1 MKRLLKKSL
10 CYLLITFIV
19 FTCCGCSN
27 YYKTDSITLAENF
40 TENTAVLP
48 YKTVRYMVS
57 LWGNLNWESGYTL
70 TSYDFT
76 FELESGEQLR
86 YVSDKGLFQDYE
98 NDCRAYV
105 SEEQRIYINTM
116 IDEQLTKE

>member
-1 MKRLLKKSL
+1 MKPILKKGL
-10 CYLLITFIV
+10 CYCLILFMA

-48 YKTVRYMVS
+48 DGIARYMVS
-57 LWGNLNWESGYTL
+57 LWGDLNWESGYML
-70 TSYDFT
+70 SSYDFT
-76 FELESGEQLR
+76 FELESGVSLR

-98 NDCRAYV
+98 NDRHAYV

-116 IDEQLTKE
+116 IDEQLTKK